1 MPGTMNICWQNLLF
15 IMEKKKAMVGTQP
28 KEQASIYQNKE
39 AKS

>member
-1 MPGTMNICWQNLLF
+1 MPDSMNICWLHLFF

-28 KEQASIYQNKE
+28 REKAKD